1 MSSEKTPNIEQL
13 KSLKC
18 GIIMPISPIENC
30 TKEHWTEVKN
40 ILFDAIKDAD
50 FEPNLVSDA
59 DDSGVIQKRIVQNI
73 YQNEMIVCDVSC
85 KNANVMFELG
95 MRLAFDKPTIIVMDN
110 MTQYSFDTAP
120 IEHLSYPRDL
130 SYFKIMDFKKQLADK
145 IKGTYDAAQRSDY
158 TTFLKNFGEFK
169 TAAINPKEV
178 NFQEF
183 MASRLDELS
192 SEIKDL
198 RISQKSNIMRSV
210 EEDILF
216 RLVRDY
222 IDMFCRETNT
232 SFDSLIGTT
241 EDSDIRQELFASL
254 SKNKIIRKLCGS
266 PDVLRKTINSAIPPF

>member
-254 SKNKIIRKLCGS
+254 SKNKVIRKLCGS

>member
-1 MSSEKTPNIEQL
+1 MPTSTITQTKKNST
-13 KSLKC
+13 LKC

-40 ILFDAIKDAD
+40 ILFDAIKDAN

-145 IKGTYDAAQRSDY
+145 IKGTYDAAQRPDY

-183 MASRLDELS
+183 MASKLDELS
-192 SEIKDL
+192 NEIKNL
-198 RISQKSNIMRSV
+198 RNSQKANTMRLI
-210 EEDILF
+210 EDDILF
-216 RLVRDY
+216 KIIRDY
-222 IDMFCRETNT
+222 IDSFCRDTNT

-241 EDSDIRQELFASL
+241 EDSDIRKELYTSL
-254 SKNKIIRKLCGS
+254 SENKAIRKLCGS
-266 PDVLRKTINSAIPPF
+266 SDVLRNFINCAIPPF